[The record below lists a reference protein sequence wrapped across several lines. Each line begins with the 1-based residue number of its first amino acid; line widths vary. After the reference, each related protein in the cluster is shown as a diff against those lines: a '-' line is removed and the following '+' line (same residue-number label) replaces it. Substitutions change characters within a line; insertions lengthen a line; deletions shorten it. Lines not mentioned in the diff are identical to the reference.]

1 MICSLVHGNANN
13 VSKKGISPMCHET
26 GSKVS
31 PQEEMSV
38 LKRSHQRGSVHLRQ
52 SSTVLS
58 PDFKVPALGDCNF
71 ALRFPGRMLCPT
83 QPAYVG
89 SLWGEGTPKISAS
102 SQNPHF
108 PDHTSDTL
116 YLNSEPRKGL
126 MGSIRG
132 CAFSVHSFICSSIQQ
147 ILNKKL
153 IEIQPKTCMNF
164 LHLGLQPRLSF
175 SSHFQ

>member
-1 MICSLVHGNANN
+1 
-13 VSKKGISPMCHET
+13 MCHEM

-38 LKRSHQRGSVHLRQ
+38 LKRSHQRSSMHLRQ

-58 PDFKVPALGDCNF
+58 PDFKVPAPGDCNF
-71 ALRFPGRMLCPT
+71 ALRFSGRILCPS
-83 QPAYVG
+83 QPACVG
-89 SLWGEGTPKISAS
+89 SLWGEGTPKSSAS

-108 PDHTSDTL
+108 PDHTSGTL
-116 YLNSEPRKGL
+116 YLNSEPRKGV
-126 MGSIRG
+126 MGFIRG

-153 IEIQPKTCMNF
+153 IETQPKTCLNF
-164 LHLGLQPRLSF
+164 LHLDLQPRLSF
-175 SSHFQ
+175 SLRFQ